1 MSRVGIIAN
10 PASGKDIRR
19 LVARASVF
27 DNNEKINIIQRI
39 LLALDAAQVDETLIM
54 PEYYGMGERALDG
67 LHLQH
72 TRAAVLEMPVTSKD
86 KDSSEAARRLAEWGA
101 GALIVLG
108 GDGTNRM
115 VAMGSGAVPLVP
127 VSTGTNN
134 VFPTMVEGT
143 VAGLA
148 AALLAR
154 GEVDGETASFQAK
167 RLEVCVDG
175 VLKETALVDVVT
187 SRELFIG
194 SRAIWDPH
202 QILDIVLARSEPGGI
217 GLSAV
222 GSCLQAVSS
231 RDPHGMYL
239 RLGEGGLHVL
249 APMGPGLVTSVPIQE
264 HKLLPIGAEVMVS
277 ADTKTIA
284 LDGERSMEIYGQPIV
299 TVRLTAAGPRV
310 VDIPRCMAQ
319 ATQRGVF
326 QKLGQLSVKD

>member
-27 DNNEKINIIQRI
+27 DNNEKINILQRI
-39 LLALDAAQVDETLIM
+39 LLALDAAQVDDVLIM
-54 PEYYGMGERALDG
+54 PEYYGMGERAIDG
-67 LHLQH
+67 VHLAH
-72 TRAAVLEMPVTSKD
+72 TRAGVLEMEVKAKD
-86 KDSSEAARRLAEWGA
+86 TDSTVAARRLAEWEA
-101 GALIVLG
+101 GALLVLG

-154 GEVDGETASFQAK
+154 GEVDVEAVSYQAK
-167 RLEVCVDG
+167 RLEVCLDG
-175 VLKETALVDVVT
+175 VVKETALVDVVT

-194 SRAIWDPH
+194 TRAIWDPR

-231 RDPHGMYL
+231 RDPHGMCL

-249 APMGPGLVTSVPIQE
+249 APMGPGLVTSVPIRE
-264 HKLLPIGAEVMVS
+264 HHLLPLGAEVSVS
-277 ADTKTIA
+277 PETKTIA
-284 LDGERSMEIYGQPIV
+284 LDGERSMEIYGQPAV

-319 ATQRGVF
+319 ATQRAVF
-326 QKLGQLSVKD
+326 QRLGELSQRK

>member
-1 MSRVGIIAN
+1 MSRIGIIAN

-27 DNNEKINIIQRI
+27 DNNEKINILQRI
-39 LLALDAAQVDETLIM
+39 LLALDAARVDEVLIM
-54 PEYYGMGERALDG
+54 PDYYGLGERALDG
-67 LHLQH
+67 LHLAH
-72 TRAAVLEMPVTSKD
+72 TRAGILEMPVTATD
-86 KDSSEAARRLAEWGA
+86 KDSAEAAARLAAWEA
-101 GALIVLG
+101 GSLLVLG

-115 VAMGSGAVPLVP
+115 VAKGSAQVPLVP

-154 GEVDGETASFQAK
+154 GDVDADTVCYQAK
-167 RLEVCVDG
+167 RLEVCLDG
-175 VLKETALVDVVT
+175 VLTEIALVDVVT

-194 SRAIWDPH
+194 TRAIWDPA
-202 QILDIVLARSEPGGI
+202 QILDIVLARSEPGSI

-222 GSCLQAVSS
+222 GSCLQAVTS
-231 RDPHGMYL
+231 RDPHGMCL
-239 RLGEGGLHVL
+239 RLGEGGLRVL
-249 APMGPGLVTSVPIQE
+249 APMGPGLVTAVPVRE
-264 HKLLPIGAEVMVS
+264 HHLVPVGTEVTVS
-277 ADTKTIA
+277 PGTTTIA
-284 LDGERSMEIYGQPIV
+284 LDGERSVEIYGQPVI

-319 ATQRGVF
+319 ATQREVF
-326 QKLGQLSVKD
+326 QKLGQLSQRN